1 MPDQHTPT
9 PWYYAPAMQTGL
21 TRPYEKF
28 DIYHVTPP
36 DRNNSYGVD
45 TGSRKVFLGMIRSRP
60 SKSETEANA
69 AFIVRA
75 VNSHDALVEALEGLR
90 SWAAEAQKRLPVET
104 WADLESHGTVQI
116 LDATAALALAKGE

>member
-1 MPDQHTPT
+1 MTKHTPT

-36 DRNNSYGVD
+36 DRDNSYGIN
-45 TGSRKVFLGMIRSRP
+45 TGGRKVFLGMIRSRP

-75 VNSHDALVEALEGLR
+75 VNSHDALVEALEDIIHAAFEHGNKGL
-90 SWAAEAQKRLPVET
+90 SGKTLDPDGELLGAAKE
-104 WADLESHGTVQI
+104 
-116 LDATAALALAKGE
+116 ALALAKGE